1 MKSRRQMEDELQV
14 VSKDADRL
22 REEVRTAQKALSRAE
37 NRRAE
42 LVMMLA
48 PKMTCIVRV
57 SDHALIRYLERKF
70 NMDIESIRAEIL
82 TPDRIAAIKAGAK
95 QIAANGIKFV
105 VKDQTVTTVT
115 D

>member
-48 PKMTCIVRV
+48 PKMTGIVRV

-82 TPDRIAAIKAGAK
+82 TPDRIATIKAGAK